1 MGPHEPVLLPLPSL
15 CAGEHHVGPQGAW
28 GVGGGGRKQSEDSEI
43 IKRGVTFSELQE
55 RAVWKWGLDSLAN
68 EAAA

>member
-1 MGPHEPVLLPLPSL
+1 MGLREPVLLPLPSL
-15 CAGEHHVGPQGAW
+15 CAGDPRGR
-28 GVGGGGRKQSEDSEI
+28 GVWGGGGRKQSEDSEI
-43 IKRGVTFSELQE
+43 IKWGVTFSELQE

>member
-1 MGPHEPVLLPLPSL
+1 MGLREPVLLPLPSL
-15 CAGEHHVGPQGAW
+15 CAGNPRGRG
-28 GVGGGGRKQSEDSEI
+28 GGGGRKQSEDSEI
-43 IKRGVTFSELQE
+43 IKWGVTFSELQE